1 MNMANYILS
10 ILRTNLGIV
19 WSWGFHQPI
28 PITDGLKFK
37 VQGFKHSGWVVI
49 KYNEGTDLF
58 DIALADSSGGVLRII
73 EDIYIDELIDTI
85 DYHVE
90 RVDDYDKRVKSEYS
104 LL

>member
-1 MNMANYILS
+1 MEMANYILS
-10 ILRTNLGIV
+10 ILRTNLGII

-28 PITDGLKFK
+28 SISDGLKFK
-37 VQGFKHSGWVVI
+37 VQGFKHTGWVVI

-58 DIALADSSGGVLRII
+58 DVNLTNPSGGVVQQI
-73 EDIYIDELIDTI
+73 EGIYLDELIDTI

-90 RVDDYDKRVKSEYS
+90 RVDDYDNRVKSEYS

>member
-1 MNMANYILS
+1 MEMANYILS

-28 PITDGLKFK
+28 SIPDGLKFK

-58 DIALADSSGGVLRII
+58 DVKLNNPSGGVVQQI
-73 EDIYIDELIDTI
+73 EGIYLDELIDTI
-85 DYHVE
+85 DFYVE
-90 RVDDYDKRVKSEYS
+90 RVDDYDNRVKIEYS

>member
-1 MNMANYILS
+1 MANYILS

-28 PITDGLKFK
+28 SIPDGLKFK

-58 DIALADSSGGVLRII
+58 DVKLNNPSGGVVQQI
-73 EDIYIDELIDTI
+73 EGIYLDELIDTI
-85 DYHVE
+85 DFYVE
-90 RVDDYDKRVKSEYS
+90 RVDDYDNRVKIEYS